1 MLLYSFK
8 RMCCGSLKLV
18 SYCNSIAVSCQVCTT
33 PVGSL
38 DHNNISYSLNTT
50 YILDGYRVQCE
61 GIVTTWEFCYQ
72 TLGNSS
78 VTFHPGIW
86 NMSEKAIYTLI
97 QSNTITFTPNN
108 TNDNSCQNYT
118 LPVAEQFIAPL
129 RSVVGLYSNTGTMQ
143 SSLLRTNDSNQ
154 QITTYQIDGNQSY
167 VTINGNVKRAHYNIA
182 VRVYVGKLCSLT
194 DLAFLY
200 YIYDYCIYDTK
211 YHCILY
217 TL

>member
-1 MLLYSFK
+1 
-8 RMCCGSLKLV
+8 
-18 SYCNSIAVSCQVCTT
+18 
-33 PVGSL
+33 
-38 DHNNISYSLNTT
+38 
-50 YILDGYRVQCE
+50 
-61 GIVTTWEFCYQ
+61 
-72 TLGNSS
+72 

-154 QITTYQIDGNQSY
+154 QITTYQVDGNQSY
-167 VTINGNVKRAHYNIA
+167 VTINGNVKRARYNIA